1 MKKIST
7 LFFLLLVTVSMA
19 QISTTRMND
28 LNVRAKLSEIETIL
42 GEKLELSKKE
52 NDWLYTTTVNHKGAE
67 LHLSFM
73 DYHDELEGTV
83 FQLFLISTDSN
94 SLKTLSNLGVGSS
107 LEDLWK
113 AYKHYNISIW
123 NEWDENLQKFTP
135 EERVFQISDYDAETA
150 LFFHIKN
157 NRVYKISV
165 SFFEGC

>member
-1 MKKIST
+1 MKKLST
-7 LFFLLLVTVSMA
+7 LFFLLSLSFSMA

-28 LNVRAKLSEIETIL
+28 INVRAKLSEVETIL
-42 GEKLELSKKE
+42 GKNLELSKKE

-83 FQLFLISTDSN
+83 FLVFLISTESN

-113 AYKHYNISIW
+113 AYK
-123 NEWDENLQKFTP
+123 Q
-135 EERVFQISDYDAETA
+135 
-150 LFFHIKN
+150 
-157 NRVYKISV
+157 
-165 SFFEGC
+165 